1 MNVGAIPLGANRWQ
15 LTVWAPYARQVEV
28 AIGSGQS
35 RQPLVCQAAGLW
47 QTELLDC
54 PAGTTYQVVL
64 DGQARPDPAS
74 RWQPQGVHGP
84 SALFDPNL
92 YSWSDQAWQGCPAPE
107 LVIYELHVGTAT
119 AAGDLDAAIAILPHI
134 ADLGITAIELMPL
147 AQFPGARN
155 WGYDGTFPYAVQH
168 SYGGPAALQRFVDAA
183 HQAGLA
189 VLLDVVYNH
198 LGHEGNYLWGTAPY
212 FSKAYTTPWGPA
224 LNVDGAGSDQV
235 RQFFIA
241 SALYWLETF
250 HLDGLRLDAVDWVID
265 ASAYPFLQELGD
277 QIAQLEAQRGTPI
290 HTIAESL
297 LNDPR
302 FIAPATQGGYGLSA
316 QWTDDLHH
324 SLHAYLTGDRREY
337 YKDFGEFEQLVA
349 AYQHPYIFQGQYS
362 AYWQRRRGTPQA
374 LRLPPQHYIVYAQNH
389 DQIGNQQDGQRLSQQ
404 LSPQLQRL
412 ALALIILS
420 PYIPQLFMGEEYG
433 ETAPFQFF
441 TDYSDPVLIEGV
453 RLGRSTEFSEFFSGT
468 VDPQDPELF
477 AASKLQWLRL
487 KEPKHQAHLAYTREL
502 LQWRRQ
508 IVKGYPEVT
517 VPQIGQLSLQ
527 YGDYQVL
534 FNLDAQLSL
543 PEGCLW
549 QDGQQVAILTQAKA

>member
-1 MNVGAIPLGANRWQ
+1 MGAA
-15 LTVWAPYARQVEV
+15 
-28 AIGSGQS
+28 
-35 RQPLVCQAAGLW
+35 RQPLERDVAGLW
-47 QTELLDC
+47 HTELLNC
-54 PAGTTYQVVL
+54 PAGTHYQIVL
-64 DGQARPDPAS
+64 EGQARPDPAS

-84 SALFDPNL
+84 SALFDP
-92 YSWSDQAWQGCPAPE
+92 STHHWHDRDWRGCPATD

-119 AAGDLDAAIAILPHI
+119 AAGDLDGAMALLAHL

-147 AQFPGARN
+147 AQFPGVRN

-183 HQAGLA
+183 HQAGIA
-189 VLLDVVYNH
+189 VILDVVYNH

-212 FSKAYTTPWGPA
+212 FSTAYTTPWGPA

-235 RQFFIA
+235 RQFFIE
-241 SALYWLETF
+241 SALYWLEAF

-265 ASAYPFLQELGD
+265 ASAYPFLRELSD
-277 QIAQLEAQRGTPI
+277 QITVLEAKRGTPI

-302 FIAPATQGGYGLSA
+302 FIAPAPGYGLSA

-324 SLHAYLTGDRREY
+324 SLHAYLTKDRREY
-337 YKDFGEFEQLVA
+337 YKDFGAFEQLVA
-349 AYQHPYIFQGQYS
+349 AYSHPYVFQGQYS
-362 AYWQRRRGTPQA
+362 QYWRRRRGTPQA
-374 LRLPPQHYIVYAQNH
+374 LRLPPQHYVVYAQNH

-404 LSPQLQRL
+404 LSSQLQRL
-412 ALALIILS
+412 ALAMIILS

-433 ETAPFQFF
+433 EVAPFQFF
-441 TDYSDPVLIEGV
+441 TDYSDPAVIEGV
-453 RLGRSTEFSEFFSGT
+453 RLGRSAEFSEFFSAT

-477 AASKLQWLRL
+477 AASKLQWDCLN
-487 KEPKHQAHLAYTREL
+487 EPQHQARLAYTHAL

-508 IVKGYPEVT
+508 IVKGYPQVS
-517 VPQIGQLSLQ
+517 VPQAGQLRLQ
-527 YGDYQVL
+527 YDEYQVL
-534 FNLDAQLSL
+534 LNLDTKLTL

-549 QDGQQVAILTQAKA
+549 QDGQQVAILTEAFT